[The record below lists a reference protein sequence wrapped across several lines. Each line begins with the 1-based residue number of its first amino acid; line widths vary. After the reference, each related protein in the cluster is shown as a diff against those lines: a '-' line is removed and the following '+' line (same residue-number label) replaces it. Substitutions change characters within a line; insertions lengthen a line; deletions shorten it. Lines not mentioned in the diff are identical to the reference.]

1 VAVFEVFSQQEP
13 AGPFIHAGSVV
24 APDSEFAC
32 QFARNSFARREEA
45 TRLWIVPREAI
56 TEEADP
62 DLLHP
67 ACDHRYRQGRYY
79 RTNVEKRKRLKAR
92 VEQEAQG

>member
-13 AGPFIHAGSVV
+13 AGPFVHAGSVA
-24 APDSEFAC
+24 APDIDFAR
-32 QFARNSFARREEA
+32 QFARNSFSRREESA
-45 TRLWIVPREAI
+45 RLWIVPREAI

-67 ACDHRYRQGRYY
+67 PCDHRYRQGRYY
-79 RTNVEKRKRLKAR
+79 RANVDKRKRLKAR
-92 VEQEAQG
+92 VEQEAGS